1 MTMSGHS
8 HFSSIKHK
16 KALTDA
22 KRSKVFSKLASQI
35 LVTAKEKGK
44 DPETNPRLKVAID
57 QAKEANMPS
66 ENIERAIK
74 KGTGELAGE
83 KLEEFLFEAYGPG
96 GTAIIIEGITDN
108 KNRSLGEIKQTL
120 NQYGGKLVGEGG
132 ARWLFE
138 RKSEEQGSLEWVAK
152 QEIEVPEKDKE
163 SLEKLFEA
171 LDEND
176 SVQEIYSNLKP

>member
-1 MTMSGHS
+1 MSGHS

-35 LVTAKEKGK
+35 LVAAREKGK
-44 DPETNPRLKVAID
+44 DPDTNPRLKIAIE

-66 ENIERAIK
+66 DNIERAIK
-74 KGTGELAGE
+74 KGTGELASE

-96 GTAIIIEGITDN
+96 GVAIIIEGITDN

-138 RKSEEQGSLEWVAK
+138 RKAVEQGSLEWVAK
-152 QEIEVPEKDKE
+152 QEMEVPEKDKE
-163 SLEKLFEA
+163 NLQKLFEA

-176 SVQEIYSNLKP
+176 SVQEIYSNLKPQL

>member
-1 MTMSGHS
+1 MSGHS

-22 KRSKVFSKLASQI
+22 KRSKVFSKLTSQI
-35 LVTAKEKGK
+35 LVAAREKGK
-44 DPETNPRLKVAID
+44 DPETNPKLRVAID
-57 QAKEANMPS
+57 QAKAANMPS

-74 KGTGELAGE
+74 KGAGELDGE
-83 KLEEFLFEAYGPG
+83 RLEEFLFEAYGPG
-96 GTAIIIEGITDN
+96 GTAIIIEGITNN

-120 NQYGGKLVGEGG
+120 SQHGGKLVGEGG

-138 RKSEEQGSLEWVAK
+138 RKAEGQGPSEWVAK
-152 QEIEVPEKDKE
+152 QDVEVSEKDKE
-163 SLEKLFEA
+163 SLQKLFEA

>member
-22 KRSKVFSKLASQI
+22 KRSKVFSKLANQI
-35 LVTAKEKGK
+35 LVAAKEKGK
-44 DPETNPRLKVAID
+44 DPETNPRLKVAIL

-74 KGTGELAGE
+74 KGTGELASE

-108 KNRSLGEIKQTL
+108 KNRSLGEIKQIL
-120 NQYGGKLVGEGG
+120 NQYGGKLIGEGG

-138 RKSEEQGSLEWVAK
+138 RKAEKQGPFEWVAK
-152 QEIEVPEKDKE
+152 QDIEVSEKDKE
-163 SLEKLFEA
+163 SIQKLFEV